1 MLIFVIVR
9 VLALL
14 ATFALVIGAATQL
27 GWAFD
32 DSDNAGY
39 SIDDDHPADPTAVP
53 ATETT
58 VVVHV
63 RQTAPVAW
71 DFVASP
77 GRLHAVS
84 VFRPPRA

>member
-1 MLIFVIVR
+1 VIVR

-14 ATFALVIGAATQL
+14 ATSALVIGAATQL

-32 DSDNAGY
+32 DSDAGY
-39 SIDDDHPADPTAVP
+39 SIDDDLPTDPTAMP
-53 ATETT
+53 ATQTT
-58 VVVHV
+58 IVARHH
-63 RQTAPVAW
+63 QAAPVVW
-71 DFVASP
+71 DVVASP